1 MFRSMLLAIVLLVG
15 TAATPTLADDA
26 DEFMLRPAAGK
37 LDDLVA
43 RYGLEI
49 LESFPAQ
56 NLYLVRPQND
66 DFPDRAASDDDVEGV
81 ERNEALFAPEIPSGS
96 MNPTPESL
104 QALLADRR
112 IVSFYGDRVWIGFA
126 RQPAARLIGLL
137 GARTRSTT
145 GSGVVAV
152 IDSGVD
158 VSHPA
163 LRAALV
169 EGYDFTRDVLGVP
182 HELNDVDVD
191 TARRLSLSGSTTAF
205 LDSSTRPVP
214 LNQYAVAGLSG
225 STTAFLDAG
234 KLPQGF
240 GHGTMV
246 ASLVR
251 LAAPT
256 ARIMPLKAF
265 DADGRSNTFDILRA
279 IYFAADR
286 QVQIVNMS
294 FSMQQSS
301 PELERAIRYATD
313 RGVALVSAAG
323 NDGNEIDVYPAS
335 LAEVIGVASTSFE
348 DRRSDFSNYGSPL
361 VSLAAPGQG
370 LVAAYPGGN
379 YATVW
384 GTSFSAPLVAGALAL
399 LVQRQPEYDAVEL
412 ESALLD
418 AARPLAEP
426 GLGAGRLRIAGW

>member
-1 MFRSMLLAIVLLVG
+1 MLAILLLVG
-15 TAATPTLADDA
+15 AAALPARADDA
-26 DEFMLRPAAGK
+26 DEFMLRPVPGK
-37 LDDLVA
+37 LQVLVG
-43 RYGLEI
+43 RYGLEV
-49 LESFPAQ
+49 LESFPQQ
-56 NLYLVRPQND
+56 NLYLVRPAND
-66 DFPDRAASDDDVEGV
+66 DFPDRAGGDDDVEGV
-81 ERNEALFAPEIPSGS
+81 ERNDPQFTPEIPSGS
-96 MNPTPESL
+96 MNPSPESL
-104 QALLADRR
+104 QALLSDRR
-112 IVSFYGDRVWIGFA
+112 MVSFYGDRVWIGFA
-126 RQPAARLIGLL
+126 RQPATRLVGLL
-137 GARTRSTT
+137 GARTRGTT
-145 GSGVVAV
+145 GAGVVAV

-158 VSHPA
+158 VAHPA
-163 LRAALV
+163 LRGALV

-182 HELNDVDVD
+182 HEMNDVDVE

-279 IYFAADR
+279 IYHAADR
-286 QVQIVNMS
+286 RVQVVNMS

-301 PELERAIRYATD
+301 PELERAIRYAAD
-313 RGVALVSAAG
+313 RGVALVSAVG

-335 LAEVIGVASTSFE
+335 LAAVIGVASTSLE
-348 DRRSDFSNYGSPL
+348 DRRSPFTNYGSPL
-361 VSLAAPGQG
+361 VSLAAPGEG
-370 LVAAYPGGN
+370 VVAAYPGGN

-384 GTSFSAPLVAGALAL
+384 GTSFSAPLVAGALTL
-399 LVQRQPEYDAVEL
+399 LVQRDPEQDVVEL

-418 AARPLAEP
+418 AARPLSEG